1 MATPASLPL
10 LVIGSKNYSS
20 WSLRPWLFLRKV
32 GFEFQE
38 RVVRFDAAD
47 YRAQI
52 AAHSPSARVPL
63 LIDGELKIW
72 DSLAICEYAAESA
85 KRGFPK
91 DRAARAVARSVA
103 AEMHSGF
110 QTLRNEY
117 PMNVRARDRR
127 VAQNAAL
134 NADIARIDA
143 IWADCRARFGAVGGN
158 HGGGW
163 LFGDFSVADAMFA
176 PVLFR
181 FQTYGADLSSAA
193 AQYLQHGLADP
204 LMRQW
209 QEESALEGHPLPDV
223 DRLGTSA
230 SAADTIES
238 NSTQI

>member
-38 RVVRFDAAD
+38 RVVRFDAPD

-72 DSLAICEYAAESA
+72 DSLAICEYAAESTQ
-85 KRGFPK
+85 RGFPK

-110 QTLRNEY
+110 QTLRNEC

-134 NADIARIDA
+134 KADIDRIDA
-143 IWADCRARFGAVGGN
+143 IWSDCRARFGAVGGN
-158 HGGGW
+158 HGGW

-181 FQTYGADLSSAA
+181 FQTYGADLSASA
-193 AQYLQHGLADP
+193 AQYLHYGLADP

-209 QEESALEGHPLPDV
+209 QQESAHERHPLPDV
-223 DRLGTSA
+223 DRLGT
-230 SAADTIES
+230 AAATAATIGS
-238 NSTQI
+238 SPTQI

>member
-38 RVVRFDAAD
+38 RVVHFDAPD
-47 YRAQI
+47 YRAQL

-63 LIDGELKIW
+63 LIDGGLKIW
-72 DSLAICEYAAESA
+72 DSLAVCEYAAERTQ
-85 KRGFPK
+85 RGFPK
-91 DRAARAVARSVA
+91 DRDARAVARSVA

-110 QTLRNEY
+110 HTLRNEC

-134 NADIARIDA
+134 QADIARIDA
-143 IWADCRARFGAVGGN
+143 IWSDCRARFGSVGVDN
-158 HGGGW
+158 GGSW

-181 FQTYGADLSSAA
+181 FQSYGADLSPSA

-209 QEESALEGHPLPDV
+209 QDEAAREGHPLPEV
-223 DRLGTSA
+223 DRLGT
-230 SAADTIES
+230 AATL
-238 NSTQI
+238 